1 MRYIFPSASAK
12 LRYILPSASA
22 KLRYILPSASAKRG
36 APIPY
41 NVAQPS
47 ISLTFGEQL
56 TVIDKHAEN
65 GSVNGKPVPDATTY
79 GASDI
84 GRRRETNQDQYLVA
98 QLNKSMLVSSTSLPL
113 DTQSRL
119 FGRIHG
125 QVLLVADGMGGHAAG
140 EKASSLAID
149 HLVGELLNSV
159 HWFFLDQGDSE
170 EQFVA
175 NLKKLLQDAHSRIL
189 FESERHDSQRGM
201 GTTLTMA
208 HLSWPRLYVVH
219 AGDSRCYLIRNGE
232 TKQLTTDHT
241 LARQLVES
249 GGLKPEDEAGSRWSN
264 VLWNVL
270 GGRAGGQLIAEV
282 HRADLEIGD
291 TVVLCSDG
299 LHRYV
304 NDATLGAVVSRSE
317 SAEHACRR
325 LIDLANDAGGED
337 NITVIVCQPHSGQ
350 ITHSG
355 PSENAED
362 IPTSEIEPVD
372 QV

>member
-1 MRYIFPSASAK
+1 MIRSPLFM
-12 LRYILPSASA
+12 
-22 KLRYILPSASAKRG
+22 
-36 APIPY
+36 
-41 NVAQPS
+41 
-47 ISLTFGEQL
+47 LTLGEPL
-56 TVIDKHAEN
+56 TVIDKNAED
-65 GSVNGKPVPDATTY
+65 GSLNSNSMPDATTF

-84 GRRRETNQDQYLVA
+84 GRRRETNQDQFLIA

-113 DTQSRL
+113 ETQSRL

-149 HLVGELLNSV
+149 HLIGELLNSV

-170 EQFVA
+170 EQFID

-208 HLSWPRLYVVH
+208 HLTWPRLYVVH
-219 AGDSRCYLIRNGE
+219 AGDSRCYLVRGGE
-232 TKQLTTDHT
+232 AKQLTTDHT

-282 HRADLEIGD
+282 HRADLQDGD
-291 TVVLCSDG
+291 AIVLCSDG

-304 NDATLGAVVSRSE
+304 DGPTLGRVVSLSE
-317 SAEHACRR
+317 SPQEACRR
-325 LIDLANDAGGED
+325 LIDLANGAGGED
-337 NITVIVCQPHSGQ
+337 NITVIVCQPQNGQ
-350 ITHSG
+350 IVRAQGSARV
-355 PSENAED
+355 EDDAE
-362 IPTSEIEPVD
+362 SEIEIETVD
-372 QV
+372 EA